1 MGQLINSD
9 VLIGDN
15 PMYLNGFDGIDAI
28 SALMLLMHDTQ
39 MHIERY
45 SYMITKVSV
54 CTAILRVWICFDNDV
69 SKLDLLDDIVVQAGH
84 TYNLI

>member
-1 MGQLINSD
+1 MGQMINSD

-15 PMYLNGFDGIDAI
+15 PMYLNGFDGLDAI

-39 MHIERY
+39 KHLERY

-54 CTAILRVWICFDNDV
+54 CTAILRVWICFDDDV
-69 SKLDLLDDIVVQAGH
+69 SKLDVLNDIAEQTGH
-84 TYNLI
+84 TYGLV

>member
-1 MGQLINSD
+1 MGQMINSD

-15 PMYLNGFDGIDAI
+15 PMYLNGFDGLDAI

-39 MHIERY
+39 KHIERY

-54 CTAILRVWICFDNDV
+54 CTAILRIWICFDDNV
-69 SKLDLLDDIVVQAGH
+69 SKLDVLNDIAEQTGH
-84 TYNLI
+84 TYGLV

>member
-1 MGQLINSD
+1 MINSD

-15 PMYLNGFDGIDAI
+15 PMYINGFDGLDAI

-39 MHIERY
+39 KHLERY

-69 SKLDLLDDIVVQAGH
+69 SKLDVLNDIAEQTGH
-84 TYNLI
+84 TYGLA

>member
-1 MGQLINSD
+1 MGQMINKE

-15 PMYLNGFDGIDAI
+15 PMYINGFDGLDAI

-39 MHIERY
+39 THLEKY
-45 SYMITKVSV
+45 NYMIVKVSI

-69 SKLDLLDDIVVQAGH
+69 SKLDILNDIIGQTGH
-84 TYNLI
+84 DYGLV

>member
-1 MGQLINSD
+1 MGQMINSD

-15 PMYLNGFDGIDAI
+15 PMYINGFDGLDAI

-39 MHIERY
+39 MHLERY

-54 CTAILRVWICFDNDV
+54 CTAILRVWVCFDNDV
-69 SKLDLLDDIVVQAGH
+69 EKMDILNDITAQTGH
-84 TYNLI
+84 DYGLI

>member
-1 MGQLINSD
+1 MINSD

-15 PMYLNGFDGIDAI
+15 PMYLNGFDGLDAI

-39 MHIERY
+39 KHIERY

-54 CTAILRVWICFDNDV
+54 CTAILRIWICFDDNV
-69 SKLDLLDDIVVQAGH
+69 SKLDVLNDIAEQTGH
-84 TYNLI
+84 TYGLV

>member
-1 MGQLINSD
+1 MGQMINSD

-15 PMYLNGFDGIDAI
+15 PMYTNGFDGLDAI

-39 MHIERY
+39 THLEKY
-45 SYMITKVSV
+45 SYMITKVSI

-69 SKLDLLDDIVVQAGH
+69 SKLDILNDITAQTGH
-84 TYNLI
+84 SYNLI